1 MEFGQD
7 IETGF
12 NPLDLLGT
20 LTGQTAQKERYD
32 EMIKDMPY
40 VYGRVTDFTP
50 KVAQLNV
57 FTNGEKS
64 EEEGK

>member
-1 MEFGQD
+1 
-7 IETGF
+7 
-12 NPLDLLGT
+12 
-20 LTGQTAQKERYD
+20 
-32 EMIKDMPY
+32 MIKDMPY